1 MAIKE
6 WPQDERPREK
16 LLARGAKN
24 LSDAELL
31 AIFLRT
37 GTRGKTAVDIAREL
51 LTQFGGLKK
60 LLNTAPTTLFATAG
74 VGKAKY
80 SALLAAVE
88 LGLRYQN
95 DAVKIGETLPSSH
108 DAKLF
113 LCQRLGAYAHE
124 VFACLFLDSHQRV
137 LAFEELFQGTI
148 NESNVYPR
156 EVVKRGLAHNAAK
169 IILTHNHPSG
179 RLTPSQADCDITYL
193 LKKALALV
201 GIQVLDHIIVG
212 DREAVSLVE
221 SGYITL

>member
-16 LLARGAKN
+16 LLLRGAKN

-37 GTRGKTAVDIAREL
+37 GTRGKTAVDLAREL
-51 LTQFGGLKK
+51 IIEFGGLKK
-60 LLNTAPTTLFATAG
+60 LINTEPNILFNTIG
-74 VGKAKY
+74 LGRAKY
-80 SALLAAVE
+80 SALKAAVE

-95 DAVKIGETLPSSH
+95 ETIKIGETLQSSQH
-108 DAKLF
+108 AKSF
-113 LCQRLGAYAHE
+113 LVQQLGSYAHE

-169 IILTHNHPSG
+169 VILAHNHPSG
-179 RLTPSQADCDITYL
+179 RLTPSQADCDITVL
-193 LKKALALV
+193 LKQALGLG
-201 GIQVLDHIIVG
+201 GIQVIDHIIVG
-212 DREAVSLVE
+212 HKDALSLME
-221 SGYITL
+221 CGKMS